1 VKQLLLKHISLPE
14 REKSRKTLRFSLNG
28 KILRHLWAINDLS
41 FYGLLSLTDEVWI
54 M

>member
-1 VKQLLLKHISLPE
+1 VKQLFLKHISLPE

-28 KILRHLWAINDLS
+28 KIWRHLWVIDDLS
-41 FYGLLSLTDEVWI
+41 FCGLLSLTEEVWI